1 MTGNGKIE
9 MVYTPEGGAENRMEV
24 FNFKEGGGVS
34 MTMYNT
40 DEVSM
45 TIMRQYMYIL
55 TSRHD
60 LVTHV
65 QVRVYLC
72 AWHRKIFCS
81 MVWG

>member
-45 TIMRQYMYIL
+45 TTI
-55 TSRHD
+55 
-60 LVTHV
+60 HV
-65 QVRVYLC
+65 YSN
-72 AWHRKIFCS
+72 K
-81 MVWG
+81 